1 MNKLALLTVAAS
13 VAASSSAAHAQLTG
27 PELDRMAA
35 ERNAEMRPIA
45 PLPRPPHTDTHEVI
59 RPADRLWVCMSTDPY
74 QPVYASPKLS
84 APVIG
89 QTMSEVA
96 VSGGPVNG
104 FVTILRGGGVLGFI
118 PASSV
123 RPYHSTIQPNG
134 TCRIAGV
141 RPNGSAAF
149 VYR

>member
-1 MNKLALLTVAAS
+1 MNKIALLTVAGC
-13 VAASSSAAHAQLTG
+13 VAASVAHAQLTG

-45 PLPRPPHTDTHEVI
+45 PLPRPPHAVSHEDI

-74 QPVYASPKLS
+74 QPVYAAPSPS

-89 QTMSEVA
+89 QTMSDIA

-104 FVTILRGGGVLGFI
+104 FMTILRGGGVLGYI

-123 RPYHSTIQPNG
+123 RPYQSTVKPNG

-141 RPNGSAAF
+141 RPDGSPAF
-149 VYR
+149 VHR

>member
-1 MNKLALLTVAAS
+1 MNKIALLTVAGG
-13 VAASSSAAHAQLTG
+13 VAASVAHAQLTG

-45 PLPRPPHTDTHEVI
+45 PLPRPPHAVSHEDI
-59 RPADRLWVCMSTDPY
+59 RPADRLWVCMSTEPY
-74 QPVYASPKLS
+74 QPVYAAPSTA

-89 QTMSEVA
+89 QTMSDIA
-96 VSGGPVNG
+96 VSGAWVNG
-104 FVTILRGGGVLGFI
+104 FATILRGGGRLGYI

-123 RPYHSTIQPNG
+123 RPYQPLHPGG

-141 RPNGSAAF
+141 RPDGSPVF
-149 VYR
+149 SNR

>member
-1 MNKLALLTVAAS
+1 MNKIALLTVAAYIGSAS
-13 VAASSSAAHAQLTG
+13 VVHAQLTG

-45 PLPRPPHTDTHEVI
+45 PLPRPPHAVSHEDI

-74 QPVYASPKLS
+74 QPVYAAPSLS

-89 QTMSEVA
+89 QTMSDVA
-96 VSGGPVNG
+96 VAGGWVNG
-104 FVTILRGGGVLGFI
+104 FATILRGGGRLGYI
-118 PASSV
+118 PTSSV
-123 RPYHSTIQPNG
+123 RPDHSAVNPNG

-141 RPNGSAAF
+141 RPDGSPVF
-149 VYR
+149 SNR